1 MDRGLLV
8 VLLAGLGGML
18 GWGLADFFA
27 KKTIDRIG
35 DIVSLVWA
43 HVAGSALLILAAAA
57 GALCGYSQ
65 VALPQDTMTW
75 AGIVSFGAL
84 QAAVY
89 LFSYIAFGKG
99 QVAVLSPLFASYAGL
114 VALVSIVA
122 LGEAVS
128 GLRIVA
134 LVAVFAGI
142 LLVNLEIGALREHRL
157 VFGQVPGLPEIAIAA
172 SLATVWTLGWNV
184 FVKGQD
190 GLVLAGFMYVA
201 MTVALLAYARVRRIS
216 LRFRDRSLWLF
227 LVLIGACEVIA
238 YGSISLGYA
247 LTTHTSVIALVS
259 GAFSLPTMVLA
270 RVFLRERIGPLQTA
284 GGLLLIAAVAV
295 LPVL

>member
-8 VLLAGLGGML
+8 ALLAGLGGML

-35 DIVSLVWA
+35 DIVNLVWA
-43 HVAGSALLILAAAA
+43 HLAGSALLICAAAA
-57 GALCGYSQ
+57 GAAVGYSR
-65 VALPQDTMTW
+65 VALPQDALTW
-75 AGIVSFGAL
+75 AGIASFGTL

-89 LFSYIAFGKG
+89 LFSYVAFGKG

-114 VALVSIVA
+114 VALVSVVA

-134 LVAVFAGI
+134 LAAMFAGI
-142 LLVNLEIGALREHRL
+142 LLVNLDVGALRERRL
-157 VFGQVPGLPEIAIAA
+157 LFAQVPGLPEIAIAA
-172 SLATVWTLGWNV
+172 ALATIWTLGWNA
-184 FVKGQD
+184 FVKGHD
-190 GLVLAGFMYVA
+190 GLVLAGFMYIA
-201 MTVALLAYARVRRIS
+201 MTVALLAYARARRIS
-216 LRFRDRSLWLF
+216 LRFHDRSLWLF
-227 LVLIGACEVIA
+227 LFLIGACEVIA

-247 LTTHTSVIALVS
+247 MTTHTSVVALIS
-259 GAFSLPTMVLA
+259 GAFSLPTMILA